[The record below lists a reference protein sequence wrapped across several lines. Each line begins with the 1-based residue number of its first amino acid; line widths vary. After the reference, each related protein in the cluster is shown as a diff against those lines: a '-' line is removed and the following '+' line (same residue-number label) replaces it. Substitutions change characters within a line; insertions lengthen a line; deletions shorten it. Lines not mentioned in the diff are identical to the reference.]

1 MHDDVILPIR
11 SESWDMSKNARVGD
25 DEAKGLAKMAND
37 RQIVTKDGEG
47 ALWK

>member
-1 MHDDVILPIR
+1 
-11 SESWDMSKNARVGD
+11 MSKNARVGD